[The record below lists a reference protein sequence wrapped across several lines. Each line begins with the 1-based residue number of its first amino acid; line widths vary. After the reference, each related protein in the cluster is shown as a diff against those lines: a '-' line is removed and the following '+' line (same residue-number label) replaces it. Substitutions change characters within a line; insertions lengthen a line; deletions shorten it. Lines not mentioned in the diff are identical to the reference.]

1 MGQCYI
7 HSQLRNSMSKFVVL
21 FVVLVV
27 CFSASNVQSA
37 PKNIH
42 VHLYNMRKFFA
53 GATAAETETG
63 KAEQDMCCWGQ
74 NGSGNGDGNINVV
87 TGVGNSGTGNNNS
100 GSSWG

>member
-1 MGQCYI
+1 MQCHI

-27 CFSASNVQSA
+27 CFSASKVQSA

-53 GATAAETETG
+53 GATASETDTPTG
-63 KAEQDMCCWGQ
+63 KEEHD
-74 NGSGNGDGNINVV
+74 INNV
-87 TGVGNSGTGNNNS
+87 NAGTGNVGQNKNNANS
-100 GSSWG
+100 NWGNRNSNSWDW